1 METAPLGVIAGTGFS
16 HAERGTQSFAGL
28 EDAASEHVGTD
39 YGRAT
44 ITRGTWAGRPVVFLP
59 RHGPAHELPPH
70 RINYRA
76 NLRALRRAG
85 CTDVVAVSVTGG
97 IREDLVPGSLVA
109 LSDFLDFT
117 KSREH
122 TFFDGTSPEGVVHT
136 EVTTAYDPDLR
147 AELVAAAARAG
158 RPIHDGGVYACF
170 EGPRFESPAEI
181 RMARTLGADVV
192 GMTGV
197 PEVTLAVEAGMRYA
211 GLSLVVNPA
220 AGLGDGPISEE
231 SIDAVIT
238 AGREDVLAVLRA
250 FVEAR

>member
-1 METAPLGVIAGTGFS
+1 MQTAPLGIIAGTGFS
-16 HAERGTQSFAGL
+16 RFAGL
-28 EDAASEHVGTD
+28 DDAVSDHVGTD
-39 YGRAT
+39 FGTAT
-44 ITRGTWAGRPVVFLP
+44 VTRGTWHGRPVVFLP
-59 RHGPAHELPPH
+59 RHGPGHEVPPH

-76 NLRALRRAG
+76 NVQALRRAG
-85 CTDVVAVSVTGG
+85 CADVVGVSVTGG

-117 KSREH
+117 KAREH
-122 TFFDGTSPEGVVHT
+122 TFFDGTTAEGVVHT
-136 EVTTAYDPDLR
+136 DVVGAYDADLR
-147 AELVAAAARAG
+147 TALVAAGRRAG
-158 RPIHDGGVYACF
+158 REVHDGGVYACF

-220 AGLGDGPISEE
+220 AGLTDAPISMEAIE
-231 SIDAVIT
+231 AVL
-238 AGREDVLAVLRA
+238 ADGREDVLAVLEA
-250 FVEAR
+250 FVGVR